1 MSTFPFAMVVS
12 QSALAHQFDGR
23 WNGET
28 FEFAS
33 ALPNAPVVDDGLGR
47 GHHRTDAHQRAYR
60 ARSALA
66 ATLRRAA
73 EAVAP
78 APSPRCRTA
87 R

>member
-12 QSALAHQFDGR
+12 QSALSEEFGGS
-23 WNGET
+23 WNGER
-28 FEFAS
+28 FEYAS
-33 ALPNAPVVDDGLGR
+33 ALPNAPVVDHDAPVRPPR
-47 GHHRTDAHQRAYR
+47 GYRTRT
-60 ARSALA
+60 ALA

-78 APSPRCRTA
+78 APALHSELA